1 MPEPTTSPPA
11 DILARPKEERMMLA
25 IEAIANASYK
35 ANGNHVLSSRQAT
48 GMYHVARSTL
58 DDRMKGI
65 RTCAEA
71 HVLQQSLSP
80 AEEEV
85 LVKWAKVMGRRGVP
99 LTSSMVA
106 KYTSEIS
113 GKSIGVLWPKRFLA
127 RHPDLKIKA
136 TTSLEKCHAKA
147 LNTTAVEGFYDIL
160 EKVVEEFSIKPEN
173 TWNMDEKG
181 VQLGIGA
188 KIAAIIDREQS
199 SVYSVE
205 DGNRELVTI
214 IEAVSATG
222 AALIPSIIFQGVR
235 RNPEWGRPENN
246 PSSARYVVI
255 SLSQLFTPVNND
267 LYSVSVSPKGWTDQ
281 ELGLKWLE
289 RDFELNTRPQN
300 PQEFRLLILDGHN
313 SHCTYPFIKFS
324 AEHRILIICL
334 PSHTTHAL
342 QPCDVGVFGPLTHA
356 WKSQVTQASQDNVPI
371 TKYNLLRYYHNA
383 QSIALKPSTI
393 QSTFRKT
400 GIYPLNCNAIPES
413 AFEPAK
419 NTTTEAAQP
428 LPAQLPPSLVPT
440 PNPSPAVSAAVPAEV
455 PTDDYV
461 PNPNSRTSSAAG
473 SGLRQ

>member
-1 MPEPTTSPPA
+1 
-11 DILARPKEERMMLA
+11 
-25 IEAIANASYK
+25 
-35 ANGNHVLSSRQAT
+35 
-48 GMYHVARSTL
+48 
-58 DDRMKGI
+58 
-65 RTCAEA
+65 
-71 HVLQQSLSP
+71 
-80 AEEEV
+80 
-85 LVKWAKVMGRRGVP
+85 
-99 LTSSMVA
+99 
-106 KYTSEIS
+106 
-113 GKSIGVLWPKRFLA
+113 
-127 RHPDLKIKA
+127 
-136 TTSLEKCHAKA
+136 
-147 LNTTAVEGFYDIL
+147 
-160 EKVVEEFSIKPEN
+160 
-173 TWNMDEKG
+173 MDEKG

-205 DGNRELVTI
+205 DGNRELITI

-222 AALIPSIIFQGVR
+222 AALIPSVIFQGVH

-289 RDFELNTRPQN
+289 RDFEPNTRPQN
-300 PQEFRLLILDGHN
+300 PQEFHLLILDGHN

-383 QSIALKPSTI
+383 RSIALKPSTI
-393 QSTFRKT
+393 QSAFRKT
-400 GIYPLNCNAIPES
+400 GIYPLNRNAIPES

-461 PNPNSRTSSAAG
+461 PNTNSRTSSAAG
-473 SGLRQ
+473 SGL